1 MNPKYKAIQEKY
13 KKFCPHL
20 WQHFSME
27 TNGEVKFCC
36 EAIQLKSNFHD
47 KSLKEVFNSDE
58 YNTKR
63 QQLLDGIEIPECH
76 QCWYKEKQGLS
87 SKRLL
92 DMEFVKDDFVEKFE
106 KWQSGE
112 EIIPDYYNLQA
123 SNTCNFAC
131 IMCSPLWS
139 SSLYSLTKKDSKDK
153 PLRFG
158 SDVYKERNN
167 ISQNPNF
174 WEGLKEVDH
183 KLNRLYVTG
192 GEPFMVKELWQYIE
206 TLVDRDLAKNI
217 DFWCSTNASMITEK
231 QLQLLSNFN
240 FVDLNL
246 SIDGHA
252 EVNEYL
258 RYKSNWGNLDKQVS
272 VLAKKAEESQNFM
285 ISIVPVVSALSIE
298 SLPRL
303 IKWYSNK
310 FEDKSQVHVKPILLH
325 WPKTM
330 HLNSLPKKIVN
341 KIYEKIEKSVGI
353 LKSYIPYYNPKELS
367 SQEQLW
373 NNILKALELHQFD
386 LNNNQLLKEEL
397 EYFSKIYKKDYVNF
411 FKHIVSEN

>member
-1 MNPKYKAIQEKY
+1 MNPKYKDIQKKY

-36 EAIQLKSNFHD
+36 EAIQLESNFHD
-47 KSLKEVFNSDE
+47 TSLKEIFNNDE
-58 YNTKR
+58 YNKKR
-63 QQLLDGIEIPECH
+63 QQLLDGVEIPECH
-76 QCWYKEKQGLS
+76 QCWYKENQGLK

-92 DMEFVKDDFVEKFE
+92 DMEFVRDDFVERFE

-112 EIIPDYYNLQA
+112 EIIPDYYNIQA

-131 IMCSPLWS
+131 IMCSPVWS
-139 SSLYSLTKKDSKDK
+139 SSLYSLTKDSKNK
-153 PLRFG
+153 PSRFD

-167 ISQNPNF
+167 LSQNPNF
-174 WEGLKEVDH
+174 WKGLQEVDH
-183 KLNRLYVTG
+183 KLNRLYLTG
-192 GEPFMVKELWQYIE
+192 GEPFMVKELWHYIE
-206 TLVDRDLAKNI
+206 TLVERDLAKNI

-231 QLQLLSNFN
+231 QLKLLSNFN

-246 SIDGHA
+246 SIDGYG

-258 RYKSNWGNLDKQVS
+258 RFKSNWTNLDNQIS
-272 VLAKKAEESQNFM
+272 ILAKKAQESHNFM
-285 ISIVPVVSALSIE
+285 IGIVPVVSALSIE

-303 IKWYSNK
+303 IKWYCNK
-310 FEDKSQVHVKPILLH
+310 FDDKSQVHVKPITLH

-341 KIYEKIEKSVGI
+341 ETYPKIQKSVET
-353 LKSYIPYYNPKELS
+353 LKSYLPDDNPRELS
-367 SQEQLW
+367 NQEKLW
-373 NNILKALELHQFD
+373 ENILTGLELHKFD
-386 LNNNQLLKEEL
+386 SYHNQLLKQEL
-397 EYFSKIYKKDYVNF
+397 EYFSKIYKKDYVEF
-411 FKHIVSEN
+411 FNHILT

>member
-1 MNPKYKAIQEKY
+1 MNPKYKAIQKKY

-58 YNTKR
+58 YNKKR
-63 QQLLDGIEIPECH
+63 QQLLDGVEIYECH
-76 QCWYKEKQGLS
+76 QCWYKEKQGLQ

-92 DMEFVKDDFVEKFE
+92 DMEFVRDDFVERFE

-112 EIIPDYYNLQA
+112 EIIPDYYNLQV

-131 IMCSPLWS
+131 IMCSPVWS
-139 SSLYSLTKKDSKDK
+139 SSLYSLTKNDSKDK
-153 PLRFG
+153 PLRFN

-167 ISQNPNF
+167 LSQNPNF

-231 QLQLLSNFN
+231 QLNLLSNFN

-246 SIDGHA
+246 SIDGYG

-258 RYKSNWGNLDKQVS
+258 RYKSNWTNLDKQVS
-272 VLAKKAEESQNFM
+272 VLAKKAQESQNF
-285 ISIVPVVSALSIE
+285 IIGIVPVVSALSIE
-298 SLPRL
+298 SLPSL

-310 FEDKSQVHVKPILLH
+310 FEDKSQVYVKPITLH

-330 HLNSLPKKIVN
+330 HLNSLPKKIVT
-341 KIYEKIEKSVGI
+341 KMYGKMEKSI
-353 LKSYIPYYNPKELS
+353 QTLKSYLPDSDSKQLS

-373 NNILKALELHQFD
+373 NNILTALELHQFD
-386 LNNNQLLKEEL
+386 SYYNKQLKQEL
-397 EYFSKIYKKDYVNF
+397 EYFSKIYKKDYVEF
-411 FKHIVSEN
+411 FKHIVA